1 MAILTILTETSNDS
15 EPDAAVHPSAGE
27 MEKQYWIED
36 VFVFYICILYL
47 YLQLYARCVLKKL

>member
-36 VFVFYICILYL
+36 VFVYI
-47 YLQLYARCVLKKL
+47 VSN

>member
-27 MEKQYWIED
+27 MEKQYWTED
-36 VFVFYICILYL
+36 VFVFAIV
-47 YLQLYARCVLKKL
+47 CVFKKM